1 MSQKQKG
8 SIRQSGCNRK
18 LQILDLF
25 SGIGGFSLGL
35 ERAGMETIAFC
46 EIEKFPRR
54 VLRKHW
60 PDVPIFKD
68 VRELHAKDLPKAVD
82 VICGGYPCQPFSVAG
97 KRRGKKDDRHLWPEM
112 FRLVRECRPTF
123 VICENVAG
131 HVTMGLDTVL
141 SDLEGEGYT
150 CWAFIIPA
158 CAVNAI
164 HRRDRLW
171 IVAHTRDCW
180 GWDREQ
186 ESSGENGTWREE
198 KVGSCNA
205 NEIAGSGPASRT
217 MANPQHH
224 GHPASQEQGEDNQDA
239 RKGKERQE
247 PTEQS
252 KGVHIPP
259 VMADSDSPRLQGVT
273 ECQGNEKMR
282 SESSNQQFAG
292 CHRSHLCGSGQ
303 SSSECGICS
312 GNDGLPL
319 WLVECLAEPDASPV
333 IRKSDI
339 LKNNSAM
346 IKALGNTIVP
356 KIPEV
361 IGRAIL
367 AQYSRTR

>member
-1 MSQKQKG
+1 MSRKQKDDIWY
-8 SIRQSGCNRK
+8 SSCRHK

-35 ERAGMETIAFC
+35 ERAGMETVAFC
-46 EIEKFPRR
+46 KIEKFPRR

-97 KRRGKKDDRHLWPEM
+97 KRRGKEDDRHLWPEM
-112 FRLVRECRPTF
+112 FRLVRECRPSF
-123 VICENVAG
+123 VICENVVG

-180 GWDREQ
+180 GRD
-186 ESSGENGTWREE
+186 SKGNVVT
-198 KVGSCNA
+198 
-205 NEIAGSGPASRT
+205 GSGTTFRT
-217 MANPQHH
+217 LANPQYH
-224 GHPASQEQGEDNQDA
+224 GHATSQEQRKDYQNA
-239 RKGKERQE
+239 RTGKKGKKQ
-247 PTEQS
+247 TEQS
-252 KGVHIPP
+252 QGVHLPP
-259 VMADSDSPRLQGVT
+259 IMADPNSSELQRISK
-273 ECQGNEKMR
+273 CQGNEKMR
-282 SESSNQQFAG
+282 SESINQQLIG
-292 CHRSHLCGSGQ
+292 CHSPHLSRSGQ
-303 SSSECGICS
+303 SSFECGICS

-339 LKNNSAM
+339 PENNSAM

-356 KIPEV
+356 KIPEI

-367 AQYSRTR
+367 AQYCRAI